1 MVEKR
6 LELSGSMTHQ
16 METPYGTATLYI
28 TGEASRVE
36 VNVRGI
42 NGLVMKTRYSRS
54 RYTGTDWKPETNS
67 GGKARM
73 ATGWGYTVPK
83 KDRHNMQIV
92 VDALVLAW
100 LKNHEA
106 DMVALRVA
114 SKRSRAWRMASSAN
128 DYADNVR
135 RLASEADTLE
145 TGTQPVK
152 EVA

>member
-36 VNVRGI
+36 VNVRGV
-42 NGLVMKTRYSRS
+42 NGLVMKTRYSR
-54 RYTGTDWKPETNS
+54 RYTTTEWKPETNAT
-67 GGKARM
+67 GKARM
-73 ATGWGYTVPK
+73 VTGWGFTVPK
-83 KDRHNMQIV
+83 KDRKNVQIV

-106 DMVALRVA
+106 DLVDLRVA

-128 DYADNVR
+128 DYADIAR
-135 RLASEADTLE
+135 KLAGEAYALE
-145 TGTQPVK
+145 MGMPPVK